1 MMKTVRKILVSQPR
15 PLTERNPYTQM
26 EKQFGVKFDF
36 RQLIHVEG
44 LSAKEFRQQHLHPAD
59 FTAVLLNSRL
69 GIDHYF
75 RICEE
80 LRWPVPET
88 MHYYCVSESVANY
101 LQKYIQ
107 YRKRKVFFS
116 EHNNFMDLLP
126 TMNRRPNEKY
136 MMVMSDVHHDSTI
149 QQFAEKKIT
158 IQPAVMYRTV
168 ASDWPKEE
176 PFDHD
181 MVVLFTPTGVH
192 ALKKNFPDIQD
203 GDKVI
208 ACFGAGTL
216 AALEQYGLHAD
227 IQAPTPQFP
236 GITGAI
242 QHYLEQQAE

>member
-1 MMKTVRKILVSQPR
+1 MKTIRKILVSQPR
-15 PLTERNPYTQM
+15 PLTERNPYTQIAQ
-26 EKQFGVKFDF
+26 QFGVEVDF
-36 RQLIHVEG
+36 RQLIRVEG
-44 LSAKEFRQQHLHPAD
+44 ISSKEFRQQHIHPAD
-59 FTAVLLNSRL
+59 YTAVLLNSRL

-75 RICEE
+75 RLCEE
-80 LRWPVPET
+80 LRFQVPET

-126 TMNRRPNEKY
+126 AMNRRPTEKY
-136 MMVMSDVHHDSTI
+136 MMVMSNVHHDATI
-149 QQFAEKKIT
+149 QQFAEKKIV
-158 IQPAVMYRTV
+158 IQPAIMYRTV
-168 ASDWPKEE
+168 PTEWPKDE

-181 MVVLFTPTGVH
+181 MVVLFTPTGVQ
-192 ALKKNFPDIQD
+192 ALVQNFPDLKD

-216 AALEQYGLHAD
+216 AALEETGLHAD
-227 IQAPTPQFP
+227 IKAPTPEFP

-242 QHYLEQQAE
+242 QHYLEQQTE